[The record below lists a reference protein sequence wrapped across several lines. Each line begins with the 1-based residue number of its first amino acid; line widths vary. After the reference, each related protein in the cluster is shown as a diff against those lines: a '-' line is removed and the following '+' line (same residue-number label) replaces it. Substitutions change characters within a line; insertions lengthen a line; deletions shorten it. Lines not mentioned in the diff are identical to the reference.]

1 MKKGPVRREPDPS
14 RVSLLAGF
22 HADAS
27 ARRPPRAFGPTR
39 VPRRPVGSVFVVVVS
54 VQGVAMRAVDVV
66 DVIAVLNGL
75 MPAPLTM
82 GVLGESVLG
91 GRLVFVVV
99 VSVQGMAVRPV
110 DIVDVIAVLNG
121 LMPAPLTM
129 GVLGKGV
136 LGVQIVAHGNSFRSC
151 S

>member
-39 VPRRPVGSVFVVVVS
+39 VPRRPVGSVFVVVVP
-54 VQGVAMRAVDVV
+54 VLGVAMRAVDVV

-82 GVLGESVLG
+82 GVLG
-91 GRLVFVVV
+91 
-99 VSVQGMAVRPV
+99 
-110 DIVDVIAVLNG
+110 
-121 LMPAPLTM
+121 
-129 GVLGKGV
+129 
-136 LGVQIVAHGNSFRSC
+136 VQIVAHGNSFRSC

>member
-1 MKKGPVRREPDPS
+1 M
-14 RVSLLAGF
+14 
-22 HADAS
+22 
-27 ARRPPRAFGPTR
+27 
-39 VPRRPVGSVFVVVVS
+39 FVVVVS
-54 VQGVAMRAVDVV
+54 VQGMAVRPVDIV

-129 GVLGKGV
+129 GVLGESV

>member
-1 MKKGPVRREPDPS
+1 M
-14 RVSLLAGF
+14 
-22 HADAS
+22 
-27 ARRPPRAFGPTR
+27 RAFTPAFTQTRLRRGPAR
-39 VPRRPVGSVFVVVVS
+39 VPRRQPVGS
-54 VQGVAMRAVDVV
+54 
-66 DVIAVLNGL
+66 
-75 MPAPLTM
+75 
-82 GVLGESVLG
+82 
-91 GRLVFVVV
+91 VFVVV

>member
-39 VPRRPVGSVFVVVVS
+39 VPRRPVGSVFVVVVP
-54 VQGVAMRAVDVV
+54 VQGVAMRAVDV
-66 DVIAVLNGL
+66 
-75 MPAPLTM
+75 
-82 GVLGESVLG
+82 
-91 GRLVFVVV
+91 
-99 VSVQGMAVRPV
+99 
-110 DIVDVIAVLNG
+110 VDVIAVLNG

>member
-1 MKKGPVRREPDPS
+1 M
-14 RVSLLAGF
+14 
-22 HADAS
+22 
-27 ARRPPRAFGPTR
+27 
-39 VPRRPVGSVFVVVVS
+39 
-54 VQGVAMRAVDVV
+54 
-66 DVIAVLNGL
+66 
-75 MPAPLTM
+75 
-82 GVLGESVLG
+82 
-91 GRLVFVVV
+91 
-99 VSVQGMAVRPV
+99 RPV